1 MQSPSLNLISEQQL
15 QALLN
20 DQVVVLDDFLDLAA
34 AQALLAKAQSL
45 HQQNL
50 FTAAGIGAGSAHHHQ
65 IQIRGDSIYWL
76 TENLAVLDD
85 LLLQFNEKLYW
96 GLTHYECHLAHYA
109 PGQGYQEH
117 IDQPLKQSFFQG
129 ERKISFVLYLN
140 PAWQKGDGGE
150 FIYKDSRQNMIS
162 VEPLF
167 NRLVFFRSDTVPHS
181 VAPAKKARWSLT
193 GWMRRS

>member
-20 DQVVVLDDFLDLAA
+20 DQVAIWDDFLDPEK
-34 AQALLAKAQSL
+34 AQALLARAQDL
-45 HQQNL
+45 HRQNL
-50 FTAAGIGAGSAHHHQ
+50 FTPAGIGAGSAHQHQ
-65 IQIRGDSIYWL
+65 AQIRSDSVYWL
-76 TENLAVLDD
+76 KENLAALDE
-85 LLLQFNEKLYW
+85 LQRQFNEKLYW
-96 GLTHYECHLAHYA
+96 GLTHYEYHLAHYA

-140 PAWQKGDGGE
+140 QAWQKGDGGE
-150 FIYKDSRQNMIS
+150 FIYKDSRQNAIS

-167 NRLVFFRSDTVPHS
+167 NRLVFFRSDTVLHS
-181 VAPAKKARWSLT
+181 VAPAKKGRWSLT